1 MILLQSIRK
10 GWKNR
15 QQLSSQ
21 ERENNVSKKST
32 SWKRKL
38 FASIKWSRRDVV
50 NNKSDIK
57 SRFNVTWDCDDEHSS
72 KISGQASNID
82 SSDLVNKGDLY
93 SNFDDDDSS
102 VAESQGFFEI
112 SSNGFQLPVIVAS
125 NRSII
130 SKWSID
136 EYGHDI
142 HTSSNHSNA
151 RLWMISDLSVVSKLS
166 DHPLSSCKHSA
177 PQQTNMKMQ
186 SSDVYNTSQSSL
198 ALSTGFEINP
208 VPKGEE
214 TEDKSADGISIWSYN
229 TFGRTEEAKLD
240 EYLNNEDNDPIQKV
254 RSLRCL
260 LLEMDE
266 LPGALPDDFEG
277 NITIVSN
284 DSSHHD
290 NKFLF
295 QSFGNSLKDLDLA
308 LGDSCQPINSSF
320 FPNKKEDL
328 MTAPPIKRKGK
339 SHVSHRELTTVTTK
353 EIQQRIHTLL
363 NNDSILR

>member
-10 GWKNR
+10 GWKNP
-15 QQLSSQ
+15 QHPSLQ
-21 ERENNVSKKST
+21 ERENNVTKKST

-38 FASIKWSRRDVV
+38 FASFKWSRRDVV
-50 NNKSDIK
+50 DNKSNIK

-82 SSDLVNKGDLY
+82 SSDLVNKRDLY
-93 SNFDDDDSS
+93 SNFNDDDSS
-102 VAESQGFFEI
+102 VADSQGFFEV
-112 SSNGFQLPVIVAS
+112 SSNIVQSPVIAGS

-151 RLWMISDLSVVSKLS
+151 RLWLISDLSIVSKLP
-166 DHPLSSCKHSA
+166 DHPLSNCKHSA
-177 PQQTNMKMQ
+177 AQQPDMKMQ
-186 SSDVYNTSQSSL
+186 SSDMYITSQSSL
-198 ALSTGFEINP
+198 ELSTGFEINP
-208 VPKGEE
+208 IPKGEH
-214 TEDKSADGISIWSYN
+214 TDDKSADGISIWSYN

-240 EYLNNEDNDPIQKV
+240 EYLNNENNDPIQNV
-254 RSLRCL
+254 RSLRYL

-277 NITIVSN
+277 TIN
-284 DSSHHD
+284 DSTHHD

-295 QSFGNSLKDLDLA
+295 QSFGNSSKYLDLA
-308 LGDSCQPINSSF
+308 FGDSCEPISSPF

-328 MTAPPIKRKGK
+328 ATTPPIKRKGK
-339 SHVSHRELTTVTTK
+339 SHLSHRELETVTSK
-353 EIQQRIHTLL
+353 EIQQRIRTLL
-363 NNDSILR
+363 NNDSILK